1 MPKVFGKSNTRD
13 LFCDEIV
20 LQGWPIF
27 LILDEL
33 EVAVDAGL
41 ERCTSF
47 RMKLVRVSCELR
59 ARQRRFGEDWGKPD

>member
-13 LFCDEIV
+13 LFCDEIM

-33 EVAVDAGL
+33 DVVQ
-41 ERCTSF
+41 S
-47 RMKLVRVSCELR
+47 MP
-59 ARQRRFGEDWGKPD
+59 DWSVVLLFA